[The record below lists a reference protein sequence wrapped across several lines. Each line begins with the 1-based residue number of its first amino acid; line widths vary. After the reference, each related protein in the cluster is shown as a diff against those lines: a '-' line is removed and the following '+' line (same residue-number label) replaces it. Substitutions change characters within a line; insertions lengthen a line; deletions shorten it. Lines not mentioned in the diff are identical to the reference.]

1 MKCFS
6 VYPEVA
12 EKFCVDGEAVEEYRG
27 YPVKYRGDV
36 LVACTATDVSN
47 PFIFAHGKLTDC
59 YEVEDGVWA
68 WLVSDCHCI
77 KPLPVRG
84 QQRLYNVDYTAA
96 DVVAITDDEAD
107 AIYDEAEATW
117 LHKGKEKQFKKMLD
131 EDAAWRAAHPDKEN
145 ADEGDADN

>member
-6 VYPEVA
+6 VYPKVM
-12 EKFCVDGEAVEEYRG
+12 EKFLVDGESAEEYRG

-47 PFIFAHGKLTDC
+47 PFIFAHGTLSDC

-68 WLVSDCHCI
+68 WLLTDVHCI

-84 QQRLYNVDYTAA
+84 QQRLYNVDYTME
-96 DVVAITDDEAD
+96 DVVVITDAEGEAVY
-107 AIYDEAEATW
+107 AEAEAW
-117 LHKGKEKQFKKMLD
+117 VHKGKEKKWQKWLK
-131 EDAAWRAAHPDKEN
+131 EEEEWAAAHPEEEN
-145 ADEGDADN
+145 ADVDDADI

>member
-6 VYPEVA
+6 VYPEVM
-12 EKFCVDGEAVEEYRG
+12 EKFCVNGEAVEEYRG

-47 PFIFAHGKLTDC
+47 PFIFAHGNLSDC

-68 WLVSDCHCI
+68 WLISDCHCI

-84 QQRLYNVDYTAA
+84 QQRLYNVDYTAD
-96 DVVAITDDEAD
+96 DVVIIKDEEAD
-107 AIYDEAEATW
+107 AVYDEAETW
-117 LHKGKEKQFKKMLD
+117 VHKGKEKKYQKWLK
-131 EDAAWRAAHPDKEN
+131 EEEEWAKAHPEKKD
-145 ADEGDADN
+145 ADEGNADI

>member
-6 VYPEVA
+6 VYPDVA

-47 PFIFAHGKLTDC
+47 PFIFAHGILSDC

-84 QQRLYNVDYTAA
+84 QQRLYNVDYETK
-96 DVVAITDDEAD
+96 DVVVITDAEAD
-107 AIYDEAEATW
+107 AVYDEAEVW
-117 LHKGKEKQFKKMLD
+117 VHKGKEQKYKKWLK
-131 EDAAWRAAHPDKEN
+131 EEEEWAKAHPEEEN
-145 ADEGDADN
+145 AEEGDADI